1 MVQRTASG
9 RSRRP
14 LLEAPKWDSLVRAPP
29 LGSHVLQVYEERR
42 RQVEVAGLFV
52 AEALRRGERV
62 CCVGSTLDTAV
73 IRKALGD
80 AGFEVDSL
88 LRSRALLIAN
98 RLAINGEPRDPE
110 EISPPS
116 VTQFLHDTFEGVP
129 DRYPALRLWVNRID
143 RFFEDG
149 RFEQAIAFE
158 QACHERRDAFPWSLL
173 CAYDARKLIPER
185 HAAAFWDVLRNHSHL
200 IPAGELG
207 VALELFPDGGG
218 S

>member
-1 MVQRTASG
+1 MMEQTAGG

-14 LLEAPKWDSLVRAPP
+14 LLEVPKWDSLVRAPP
-29 LGSHVLQVYEERR
+29 LGSHVLQVYEEPR
-42 RQVEVAGLFV
+42 RQVEVASLFV
-52 AEALRRGERV
+52 AEALERGERL
-62 CCVGSTLDTAV
+62 CCVGSTLDTAP

-80 AGFEVDSL
+80 AGFDVDSR

-98 RLAINGEPRDPE
+98 RLVVNDEPKRPE
-110 EISPPS
+110 ENSPQS

-129 DRYPALRLWVNRID
+129 DRYPAVRLWINPTD

-158 QACHERRDAFPWSLL
+158 QSCHERRDVFPWSLL

-218 S
+218 P

>member
-62 CCVGSTLDTAV
+62 CCLGSTLDTAV

-88 LRSRALLIAN
+88 LGSRALLVAN
-98 RLAINGEPRDPE
+98 RLAITVEHMDPE
-110 EISPPS
+110 AIAQPS
-116 VTQFLHDTFEGVP
+116 V
-129 DRYPALRLWVNRID
+129 ARL
-143 RFFEDG
+143 
-149 RFEQAIAFE
+149 
-158 QACHERRDAFPWSLL
+158 
-173 CAYDARKLIPER
+173 
-185 HAAAFWDVLRNHSHL
+185 
-200 IPAGELG
+200 
-207 VALELFPDGGG
+207 
-218 S
+218 